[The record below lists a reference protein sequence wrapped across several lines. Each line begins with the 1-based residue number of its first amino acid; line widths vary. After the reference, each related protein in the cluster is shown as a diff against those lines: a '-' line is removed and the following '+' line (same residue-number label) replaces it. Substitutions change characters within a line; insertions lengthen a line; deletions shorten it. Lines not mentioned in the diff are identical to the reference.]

1 MIIRKTEDFDAFRCI
16 ASACPDSCCQLWD
29 VEVDEASY
37 QKYLSIPGDL
47 GEKLR
52 NHLTP
57 CEGGAVFE
65 AVNNRCPMWQED
77 GLCEIQCQMGE
88 SFLCNTCR
96 DFPRLTHDYGDFVEY
111 GLELSCPQAAGM
123 LLSHFPTAV
132 ISASEDVGEGDYDA
146 SEMELLLSTRQKAL
160 DLLHKNP
167 PKEALIS
174 LLLYGYRVQEALDGE
189 TLEPVAV
196 SDAVELAENF
206 RGHGS
211 IGDMVALYRELEIL
225 TPEWDERLNSFHT
238 PCLEQNVL
246 YLADYFIRRYWLQ
259 AISDG
264 DLVCRVKF
272 IVISC
277 LLIAS
282 LDGDFIRTAQL
293 YSKEIE
299 NCPEN
304 MDALLDAAYDCPA
317 MTDDKLLGLL
327 LS

>member
-77 GLCEIQCQMGE
+77 GLCEIQCRMGE

-111 GLELSCPQAAGM
+111 GLELSCPQAAKM
-123 LLSHFPTAV
+123 VLSHFPVEVTLQ
-132 ISASEDVGEGDYDA
+132 SDETGERDYDV
-146 SEMELLLSTRQKAL
+146 SEMELLLTSRQTAL
-160 DLLHKNP
+160 GILYRNSPRD
-167 PKEALIS
+167 ALIT
-174 LLLYGYRVQEALDGE
+174 LLLYGYRVQEAFDRDS
-189 TLEPVAV
+189 LEQIDL
-196 SDAVELAENF
+196 SDALELAENF
-206 RGHGS
+206 RGLGN
-211 IGDMVALYRELEIL
+211 IGDIVSFYCELEIL
-225 TPEWDERLNSFHT
+225 TPAWEERLMNFHA
-238 PCLEQNVL
+238 PCLEHNVL
-246 YLADYFIRRYWLQ
+246 FLADYFVRRYWLQ

-272 IVISC
+272 IVTSC

-317 MTDDKLLGLL
+317 MTDDKLMGLL